1 MTDTAPVTQG
11 PRPAAI
17 WKRVVASILDFLTV
31 FLVGGYVIG
40 ALTGNT
46 TSEGFQLSG
55 WPALVLFA
63 MIVVCFYLGRRRLGG
78 TLWDRIFGIARPQ
91 PT

>member
-1 MTDTAPVTQG
+1 MTDAAPGTQE
-11 PRPAAI
+11 PRPAAV

-40 ALTGNT
+40 AVTGNT

-55 WPALVLFA
+55 WPALLLFA
-63 MIVVCFYLGRRRLGG
+63 IIVVFLYLGPRRLGG
-78 TLWDRIFGIARPQ
+78 TFLGRILRI
-91 PT
+91 

>member
-1 MTDTAPVTQG
+1 MTDAAPGTQE
-11 PRPAAI
+11 PRPAAV

-40 ALTGNT
+40 AVTGNT

-55 WPALVLFA
+55 WPALLLFA
-63 MIVVCFYLGRRRLGG
+63 IVVVYFYVGRRRLGG
-78 TLWDRIFGIARPQ
+78 TLWDRIFRISRPQ